1 MRHTRL
7 STAVVAGS
15 LIAGLAS
22 LLPSS
27 ASAAGITFIGEAV
40 IPGTGTDLSG
50 LPGTI
55 LEDGV
60 SPQNGL
66 NGFGSAIA
74 YAGNDQY
81 FLLADRGPNKVAYPG
96 GAAVDNT
103 TSYDNRY
110 QVFNIKVTPDAAS
123 NTGYSVV
130 AVNQGTTLLKNA
142 QGVQYTGL
150 STGFSNNP

>member
-1 MRHTRL
+1 MRQTRL
-7 STAVVAGS
+7 STAAAAGS
-15 LIAGLAS
+15 LIAGVAAF
-22 LLPSS
+22 LP
-27 ASAAGITFIGEAV
+27 ATAFAAGITFIGEAV

-55 LEDGV
+55 LEDGI

-66 NGFGSAIA
+66 NGFGSTIA

-81 FLLADRGPNKVAYPG
+81 YLLADRGPNKIAYPG

-103 TSYDNRY
+103 TTYDNRY

-123 NTGYSVV
+123 NTGYS
-130 AVNQGTTLLKNA
+130 
-142 QGVQYTGL
+142 
-150 STGFSNNP
+150 